1 MTEEQIA
8 RINELAKKKKTV
20 GLTDSEKAEQ
30 DALRK
35 EYILAYKRSLEQQL
49 NNTYILYPD
58 GTKKKVE
65 KKDD

>member
-1 MTEEQIA
+1 MNLEIA
-8 RINELAKKKKTV
+8 NRLQK
-20 GLTDSEKAEQ
+20 
-30 DALRK
+30 LRK